1 MTSVAIPPIIR
12 PRAESRWLWAIL
24 ALLLTP
30 VLALV
35 LLAVGIS
42 SFFRLSSDTNALRN
56 GVIKSS
62 GVEWRKQIALNV
74 GGLTFGA
81 ARAGLSLAQI
91 PEEARMA
98 LATVRGVDFGVYHLP
113 AGAKSPDFTAMM
125 NAAERVMTARGWET
139 LVRVMDGEDLVMVCV
154 PRSASSDKVLN
165 CCVMVV
171 DGDQLVIAS
180 AKADLGP
187 LIQCGLNK
195 LASASKHSR
204 Q

>member
-12 PRAESRWLWAIL
+12 PRAESRWLWAIV

-30 VLALV
+30 FVVIAI
-35 LLAVGIS
+35 LAVGIS
-42 SFFRLSSDTNALRN
+42 SYFRLSSDTNALRD
-56 GVIKSS
+56 GVIQSS

-74 GGLTFGA
+74 GGLTIGA
-81 ARAGLSLAQI
+81 ARAGLSFARL
-91 PEEARMA
+91 PEEARVV
-98 LATVRGVDFGVYHLP
+98 LAAVRGVDFGVYQLP
-113 AGAKSPDFTAMM
+113 VGAKSPDFTAMM

-139 LVRVMDGEDLVMVCV
+139 LVRVMDGEDLVMICV
-154 PRSASSDKVLN
+154 PRSASSDKVLK

-187 LIQCGLNK
+187 LIQSGLDK
-195 LASASKHSR
+195 LASASKHNGL
-204 Q
+204 